1 MAVTSTRVITVNFS
15 GDGLNGAFTFSATSN
30 AVAPGAISILTLP
43 TGSTVVAFPTGGSTV
58 YGATIIPP
66 TGNTSTITVKG
77 TTADVGVAI
86 HKTDPTSIAF
96 DTTSTT
102 QTGFTITVSSTVTG
116 LRVVWT

>member
-1 MAVTSTRVITVNFS
+1 MSVTSTRVITANFA
-15 GDGLNGAFTFSATSN
+15 GDGLSDAFTFQATSN
-30 AVAPGAISILTLP
+30 ATSPGAISFLTLP
-43 TGSTVVAFPTGGSTV
+43 TGSTVIAFPTGGSIV

-66 TGNTSTITVKG
+66 ASNTNTITVKG
-77 TTADVGVAI
+77 SSGDVGVAI

-102 QTGFTITVSSTVTG
+102 QTGFTLTVGATITG